1 MWLSPWQH
9 TLREG
14 GRGGQCCEEEG
25 EGMNVWILAWFESFP
40 WKDTHHLLPPH
51 GVKEPELKVYLIVG
65 SPQFASKKRGRW

>member
-14 GRGGQCCEEEG
+14 GGGGSAVKKRG

-40 WKDTHHLLPPH
+40 WKDTSLLPPH
-51 GVKEPELKVYLIVG
+51 GVKEPELKGYLIMG